1 MHAKTLL
8 KFLALFVL
16 ASLLAIPAGAQDQAL
31 PRLKLIPALN
41 GYPAGSQG
49 PLLLLLELPPGTR
62 LARGGDQVL
71 RLGLEKSS
79 PFRLRAQRYAAL
91 EERPG
96 SLLVMARL
104 AVAPDTPVGE
114 TRVRGILEVVLEG
127 KGKTQAGFE
136 LPLNVLAAGSKPRM
150 LAPAMMRRLGVMQ
163 GDIQAKAAA
172 HTAEPAPAGEKDP
185 FANRSLW
192 LILGLVF
199 LAGLGLNF
207 TPCVYPLIPITVSV
221 FGGRAHDGRAGLV
234 SSALAY
240 WLGLAL
246 TYSVL
251 GVLVALSGRMLG
263 QALTSPWV
271 TLGIVAVLLA
281 MAASMF
287 GLWEI
292 RMPASLNRLA
302 GSNRAG
308 VAGALLMGL
317 FVGVLAAP
325 CVGPFVVGLLTHVAQ
340 VGRVDYGL
348 LLFLALSAGLGLP
361 LCLLAMF
368 SGSISRLPGAGDWMV
383 WVRAFFGVILVL
395 MAVYTARPLMGD
407 TAFAWTLAILGVL
420 GGLYLGFVQK
430 GGRGRFVLLKRVVG
444 VVMIALALVGYGW
457 LAPSPGTGPGKT
469 HWQPYTARALKQ
481 AAAAGKPVMVLF
493 TADWC
498 PPCRQLKAETLPDP
512 RVSRVLDDFVVL
524 KADVTTGGSPEVK
537 KLARKWRVRGVPTMF
552 FLDSRGKLLPELTTV
567 GFIPPQLMLRRLE
580 AARGRPG

>member
-1 MHAKTLL
+1 MHVKTLL
-8 KFLALFVL
+8 KFLALFAL
-16 ASLLAIPAGAQDQAL
+16 ALLLAAPAAAQDQAL

-41 GYPAGSQG
+41 GYPAGGQG

-62 LARGGDQVL
+62 LAQGKDQVL
-71 RLGLEKSS
+71 RLGLEPSS
-79 PFRLRAQRYAAL
+79 PFKLQAERYSAL

-96 SLLVMARL
+96 SVLVMARL
-104 AVAPDTPVGE
+104 AVAPETPAGE
-114 TRVRGILEVVLEG
+114 TTVQGMLEVVLEG
-127 KGKTQAGFE
+127 KGKTRAGFE
-136 LPLNVLAAGSKPRM
+136 LPLNVLAAGTKPRM
-150 LAPAMMRRLGVMQ
+150 LAPAMLRRLGVMPGQ
-163 GDIQAKAAA
+163 VRTASAAQ
-172 HTAEPAPAGEKDP
+172 TPKPAPGDQEDP

-221 FGGRAHDGRAGLV
+221 FGGRDHGSRVGLI
-234 SSALAY
+234 SNALAY
-240 WLGLAL
+240 WLGLAI
-246 TYSVL
+246 TYSIL

-271 TLGIVAVLLA
+271 TLGIVAILLA

-292 RMPASLNRLA
+292 RLPASLNRLA

-308 VAGALLMGL
+308 VVGALLMGL
-317 FVGVLAAP
+317 LVGVLAAP

-340 VGRVDYGL
+340 VGQVGYGL

-383 WVRAFFGVILVL
+383 WVRALFGVILVL

-407 TAFAWTLAILGVL
+407 GAFAWTLAVLGVL

-430 GGRGRFVLLKRVVG
+430 GGQGRFLLFKRVIG
-444 VVMIALALVGYGW
+444 VAMIVLAVLSYGW
-457 LAPSPGTGPGKT
+457 LAPSPGPDHGKI
-469 HWQPYTARALKQ
+469 HWQPYTPQALKQ

-498 PPCRQLKAETLPDP
+498 PPCRRLKSETLPDP
-512 RVSRVLDDFVVL
+512 RVSQVLKSFVVL

-552 FLDSRGKLLPELTTV
+552 FLDAKGKLRPELTTV
-567 GFIPPQLMLRRLE
+567 GFIPPEEILLRLE

>member
-8 KFLALFVL
+8 KLTALLALAL
-16 ASLLAIPAGAQDQAL
+16 LLAAPAAAQDQAL

-62 LARGGDQVL
+62 LAQDKDKAL

-79 PFRLRAQRYAAL
+79 PFRLSAERYAAL
-91 EERPG
+91 EKRPG
-96 SLLVMARL
+96 SVLVMARL
-104 AVAPDTPVGE
+104 SVAPDTPAGD
-114 TRVRGILEVVLEG
+114 TTVRGVLEVVLEG
-127 KGKTQAGFE
+127 RGKTEAGFE
-136 LPLNVLAAGSKPRM
+136 LPLTVLAAGTKPRM
-150 LAPAMMRRLGVMQ
+150 LAPAMMRRLGVMAEGPQ
-163 GDIQAKAAA
+163 TAAA
-172 HTAEPAPAGEKDP
+172 APAPKPTSAGDKDP

-221 FGGRAHDGRAGLV
+221 FGGRDHGSRAALV
-234 SSALAY
+234 LNALAY
-240 WLGLAL
+240 WLGLAI

-340 VGRVDYGL
+340 VGQVGYGL
-348 LLFLALSAGLGLP
+348 LLFLALSVGLGLP
-361 LCLLAMF
+361 LCLLALF

-383 WVRAFFGVILVL
+383 WVRALFGVILVL
-395 MAVYTARPLMGD
+395 MALYTARPLMGD
-407 TAFAWTLAILGVL
+407 SAFAWSLALAGVV

-430 GGRGRFVLLKRVVG
+430 GGQGCFLLLKRIVG
-444 VVMIALALVGYGW
+444 VVMIALAVVSYGW
-457 LAPSPGTGPGKT
+457 LAPSPGPGHGQT
-469 HWQPYTARALKQ
+469 HWQPYTAKALGQ

-512 RVSRVLDDFVVL
+512 QVSEVLKNFVVL

-537 KLARKWRVRGVPTMF
+537 NLARKWRVRGVPTMF
-552 FLDSRGKLLPELTTV
+552 FLDPKGNLIPELTAV
-567 GFIPPQLMLRRLE
+567 GFIPPEAMLRRLK
-580 AARGRPG
+580 AARGQPE